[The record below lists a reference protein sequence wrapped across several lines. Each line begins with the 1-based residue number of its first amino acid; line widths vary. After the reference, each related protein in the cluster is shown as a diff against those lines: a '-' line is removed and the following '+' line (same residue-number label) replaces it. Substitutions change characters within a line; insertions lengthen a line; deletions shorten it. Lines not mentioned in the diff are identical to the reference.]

1 MYVMFSI
8 DDLIVYG
15 VHGVCKIVTIEEK
28 EFTGVKKKYF
38 VLKPINSSSSTYY
51 VPTDNE
57 TLISKMRK
65 LLSEKEIN
73 ELIDS
78 MASESANWIAN
89 ENQRKE
95 KYKSII
101 SEGNHKELIKM
112 IKAIFFE
119 KKEREAIGKRLH
131 ASDERFLKE
140 AEQVLHGEFQYVLNL
155 NEDQLMA
162 YIFERIENGNK

>member
-1 MYVMFSI
+1 MFSI
-8 DDLIVYG
+8 DDLVVYG
-15 VHGVCKIVTIEEK
+15 VHGVCKIEDIENK
-28 EFTGVKKKYF
+28 DFMGRRKNYF
-38 VLKPINSSSSTYY
+38 VLKPVNSVGSTYF
-51 VPTDNE
+51 VPIDNE
-57 TLISKMRK
+57 TLIAKMRK
-65 LLSEKEIN
+65 LLSENEIN

-78 MASESANWIAN
+78 MASEPANWIEN

-155 NEDQLMA
+155 NENQLMA

>member
-1 MYVMFSI
+1 MFSTN
-8 DDLIVYG
+8 DLIVYG
-15 VHGVCKIVTIEEK
+15 VHGVCKIVDIE
-28 EFTGVKKKYF
+28 KKDFMGTKKDYF
-38 VLKPINSSSSTYY
+38 VLKPVNSVGSTYF

-57 TLISKMRK
+57 TLIAKMRK

-78 MASESANWIAN
+78 MANEPANWIAN

-95 KYKSII
+95 KYTAII

-119 KKEREAIGKRLH
+119 KKEREATGKRLH
-131 ASDERFLKE
+131 ASDERFLKD
-140 AEQVLHGEFQYVLNL
+140 AEKILHGEFQYVLKL

-162 YIFERIENGNK
+162 YIFERIENGNE

>member
-1 MYVMFSI
+1 
-8 DDLIVYG
+8 
-15 VHGVCKIVTIEEK
+15 
-28 EFTGVKKKYF
+28 
-38 VLKPINSSSSTYY
+38 
-51 VPTDNE
+51 
-57 TLISKMRK
+57 
-65 LLSEKEIN
+65 
-73 ELIDS
+73 